1 MLYKIITPNPNF
13 SGERAGVHIVCGS
26 GITRDAAVA
35 NECRCMGYIIQA
47 QTEPDDPSSALA
59 PSSDS
64 QATATHAEAASVND
78 SQVGAH
84 GVRPDAA
91 PLPEGVHTKSTRKR
105 KEA

>member
-13 SGERAGVHIVCGS
+13 SGERAGVQIVCGS

-35 NECRCMGYIIQA
+35 SECRRMGYIIQA
-47 QTEPDDPSSALA
+47 QMEPDDPSSALA
-59 PSSDS
+59 PPSDS
-64 QATATHAEAASVND
+64 SSNAIHAEPVND

-91 PLPEGVHTKSTRKR
+91 PLSAGVQAKPAKR
-105 KEA
+105 KPKEA